1 MTFATRV
8 LQELGSVTN
17 LDRLVVFPQRPNIDK
32 GAIFGGTP
40 PYTALNFG
48 RRSPQ
53 AQLLTMKELGMAF
66 TYMNIPAVVNAFCAT
81 YEGIYTLMG
90 EFDTW

>member
-1 MTFATRV
+1 
-8 LQELGSVTN
+8 
-17 LDRLVVFPQRPNIDK
+17 
-32 GAIFGGTP
+32 
-40 PYTALNFG
+40 
-48 RRSPQ
+48 
-53 AQLLTMKELGMAF
+53 MKELGMAF